1 MKLSVI
7 IPIFN
12 GEDTLQRC
20 LDSVVSQQV
29 EDLEIILV
37 NDGSTDKSLQ
47 ICEQFAECHEQTVII
62 EQDNQGLSVA
72 RNSGLQVATGDY
84 VTFVDCD
91 DYLESNSYKALI
103 SKLNEDKDID
113 ILEYSVDERIGGK
126 YHTQL
131 KLTDKLYTNWKS
143 YWLETEAYKHTYAC
157 NKIFKKK
164 IFSYEMFKPAILF
177 EDLELMSRLLKHCH
191 RILTTSL
198 GCYLY
203 VFNANGLAANATG
216 EQLESM
222 LTMHC
227 QIMKQCCNETYFSHV
242 INIQL
247 DVYRLTR
254 HLILTD
260 KYPYKRG
267 LKLTIYHYLGVKT
280 LCVLHKLFWILRNK
294 CVSSNNKYQ

>member
-29 EDLEIILV
+29 EDLEVILV

-47 ICEQFAECHEQTVII
+47 ICQQFAEHHEQTVII

-191 RILTTSL
+191 RILTTAQ
-198 GCYLY
+198 GCYIY
-203 VFNANGLAANATG
+203 VFNANGLAANANG

-222 LTMHC
+222 LTTHC
-227 QIMKQCCNETYFSHV
+227 QIMKQCCNEHV
-242 INIQL
+242 
-247 DVYRLTR
+247 
-254 HLILTD
+254 HF
-260 KYPYKRG
+260 
-267 LKLTIYHYLGVKT
+267 GV
-280 LCVLHKLFWILRNK
+280 
-294 CVSSNNKYQ
+294 S

>member
-37 NDGSTDKSLQ
+37 NDGSTDKSLK
-47 ICEQFAECHEQTVII
+47 ICQQFAEHHGQTVII

-164 IFSYEMFKPAILF
+164 IFSCEMFKPAILF
-177 EDLELMSRLLKHCH
+177 EDLELM
-191 RILTTSL
+191 
-198 GCYLY
+198 
-203 VFNANGLAANATG
+203 
-216 EQLESM
+216 
-222 LTMHC
+222 
-227 QIMKQCCNETYFSHV
+227 
-242 INIQL
+242 
-247 DVYRLTR
+247 
-254 HLILTD
+254 
-260 KYPYKRG
+260 
-267 LKLTIYHYLGVKT
+267 
-280 LCVLHKLFWILRNK
+280 
-294 CVSSNNKYQ
+294 

>member
-47 ICEQFAECHEQTVII
+47 ICEQFAKHHEQTVII

-131 KLTDKLYTNWKS
+131 KLTDKL
-143 YWLETEAYKHTYAC
+143 
-157 NKIFKKK
+157 
-164 IFSYEMFKPAILF
+164 
-177 EDLELMSRLLKHCH
+177 
-191 RILTTSL
+191 
-198 GCYLY
+198 
-203 VFNANGLAANATG
+203 
-216 EQLESM
+216 
-222 LTMHC
+222 
-227 QIMKQCCNETYFSHV
+227 
-242 INIQL
+242 
-247 DVYRLTR
+247 
-254 HLILTD
+254 
-260 KYPYKRG
+260 
-267 LKLTIYHYLGVKT
+267 
-280 LCVLHKLFWILRNK
+280 
-294 CVSSNNKYQ
+294 